1 MTVQFSSHR
10 FGVKARGTICQ
21 LAVACVAIL
30 LMPPPHATAQRVV
43 GWFKSGAAPADYE
56 TGVDPKESANGS
68 PSGYIRSLTS
78 RTDSF
83 GTLMQEVDAT
93 AYRGRRLRFSAAV
106 KSRDVIGVAAL
117 WMRVDRGR
125 ATLAFD
131 NMRERPITG
140 TSDWTVHEIVLD
152 VDPSATGV
160 FFGVLL
166 QGTGQAW
173 VSDVQLDIVTED
185 VPVTDLLR
193 RVPRNLDFEDVPR

>member
-1 MTVQFSSHR
+1 L
-10 FGVKARGTICQ
+10 GIKAKGTIWR
-21 LAVACVAIL
+21 LAVASVAIL
-30 LMPPPHATAQRVV
+30 LMPSTATAQEVI
-43 GWFKSGAAPADYE
+43 GWYKAGSAPADYE
-56 TGVDPKESANGS
+56 TGVDPKESASGA

-78 RTDSF
+78 RSDTF

-117 WMRVDRGR
+117 WMRVDRVDRGR
-125 ATLAFD
+125 TTLAFD
-131 NMRERPITG
+131 NMRDRPITG

-166 QGTGQAW
+166 NGLGQAW
-173 VSDVQLDIVTED
+173 VSDVRLDIVTED